1 MAELQEYIFLK
12 LGDIKGNAT
21 STSNK
26 DQIVIQHMS
35 FGISQGGQWEE
46 GDKLSGRITNFSD
59 ISCSKLLDQSST
71 ALSNACA
78 IKTQIPTAEFAV
90 TAGTKDAYYKLILDN
105 VIVTSISTSISA
117 GETHPSESF
126 TLSFRKA
133 RWEYGSAKGGY
144 DLAKNE
150 KV

>member
-1 MAELQEYIFLK
+1 MHMA
-12 LGDIKGNAT
+12 T
-21 STSNK
+21 
-26 DQIVIQHMS
+26 
-35 FGISQGGQWEE
+35 
-46 GDKLSGRITNFSD
+46 
-59 ISCSKLLDQSST
+59 T
-71 ALSNACA
+71 ALQNACA
-78 IKTQIPTAEFAV
+78 LKTQIPTAEFAV

-105 VIVTSISTSISA
+105 VIITSISTSISA

-126 TLSFRKA
+126 TISFRKA